1 MIFVQAMCLCV
12 ILLSCLSIGM
22 GSWLETNNLLYLSS
36 PTVSHHLSTF
46 KINLV
51 QQNNASNK
59 AYLSFGLWRYCLYDV
74 ANNFYKCSP
83 IKLNFDVDT
92 STTMSILNDGISKQQ
107 LPTPSSASYVR
118 VVPLILANAIA
129 VVAFCIALF
138 LLPGDNKKLM
148 QRKALLLL
156 NGMLCFI
163 SASLT
168 AVSFGATF
176 YHYSSDISE
185 VCSLLKSD
193 YICQSYTPGVE
204 IILLGLAV
212 GLFCISSMYC
222 ILFAL
227 SLNTR
232 LSGSCKTQHTNN
244 SSRSYFPYAEDI
256 LESQSSSDMSEKQK
270 NRTPTLDESATV
282 WNINK
287 ERLSLRPPPPQQQR
301 HRSSSDNNNNSPLK
315 VHERATNIIDLN
327 ADPLSVKPPLV
338 ATSSSLATTTLMA
351 STKDIKFTSSTSLNE
366 DVLRPPVLPFANT
379 SRSTGHRSNH
389 NRPLSYDSANTFGAF
404 YSSGPNSPSGDDCSL
419 NSASSYMDHHH
430 TYQRSGSVTSHNT
443 NSHLMYATGATG
455 GAQSNHTLGTF
466 PLHNTMTKAGSE
478 SYVLYNS
485 SFDEEEEKFPSVP
498 TSMKNVSTNSLTDDA
513 ASNDH
518 PTHIPIQNNGSGSS
532 GSSKPKQDELHK
544 RINDYLL
551 KK

>member
-1 MIFVQAMCLCV
+1 MSKKMIFVQAMCLCV

-36 PTVSHHLSTF
+36 PSVSHQLSTF
-46 KINLV
+46 KIDLV
-51 QQNNASNK
+51 QKANASSK
-59 AYLSFGLWRYCLYDV
+59 AYLSFGLWRYCLYDIT
-74 ANNFYKCSP
+74 NDFYKCSS
-83 IKLNFDVDT
+83 IKLNLDIDT
-92 STTMSILNDGISKQQ
+92 YTTMNILIDGLNKQQ
-107 LPTPSSASYVR
+107 LPTPSSVSYVR
-118 VVPLILANAIA
+118 IVPLIIANFIG

-138 LLPGDNKKLM
+138 LLPGDNKKLV
-148 QRKALLLL
+148 QRKGLLLL
-156 NGMLCFI
+156 NGILCFI
-163 SASLT
+163 CSSLT

-176 YHYSSDISE
+176 YKYSSDIKE

-232 LSGSCKTQHTNN
+232 LSGSCKTQYTNN
-244 SSRSYFPYAEDI
+244 SSRSYFPYAEEI
-256 LESQSSSDMSEKQK
+256 MENQSYTDMSEKQ
-270 NRTPTLDESATV
+270 NNITPTLDESATV

-301 HRSSSDNNNNSPLK
+301 CRSSSDNNNSPLK
-315 VHERATNIIDLN
+315 VHERAANIIDSN

-338 ATSSSLATTTLMA
+338 TTSSSLATSTLTA

-366 DVLRPPVLPFANT
+366 DVLRPPVLPFAN
-379 SRSTGHRSNH
+379 SNGRSTYHKN
-389 NRPLSYDSANTFGAF
+389 NRPLSYDSSNTFGAF
-404 YSSGPNSPSGDDCSL
+404 CNSGPNSPSGDDASL
-419 NSASSYMDHHH
+419 NSVSSYMDHHSN
-430 TYQRSGSVTSHNT
+430 YQRSGSVTSHSN
-443 NSHLMYATGATG
+443 NSHLMYATSATG

-466 PLHNTMTKAGSE
+466 PLHNAMTRAGSE

-485 SFDEEEEKFPSVP
+485 SFDEEEENVPSIP
-498 TSMKNVSTNSLTDDA
+498 TSIKNVSTNSLTDDT
-513 ASNDH
+513 ASNDNS
-518 PTHIPIQNNGSGSS
+518 TNIPNQSS
-532 GSSKPKQDELHK
+532 SSKPKKAELHK
-544 RINDYLL
+544 RINDYLS

>member
-1 MIFVQAMCLCV
+1 MLVNVYFVLIINALF
-12 ILLSCLSIGM
+12 LTTNTRFGM
-22 GSWLETNNLLYLSS
+22 Y
-36 PTVSHHLSTF
+36 
-46 KINLV
+46 I
-51 QQNNASNK
+51 
-59 AYLSFGLWRYCLYDV
+59 
-74 ANNFYKCSP
+74 
-83 IKLNFDVDT
+83 DT
-92 STTMSILNDGISKQQ
+92 STTISIINDGISKQQ
-107 LPTPSSASYVR
+107 LPTTTSVSYVR
-118 VVPLILANAIA
+118 VVPLILANAIG
-129 VVAFCIALF
+129 VVSFCIALF

-156 NGMLCFI
+156 NGILCFI

-168 AVSFGATF
+168 AVSFGVTF
-176 YHYSSDISE
+176 YHYSSDINE
-185 VCSLLKSD
+185 MCTLLKSD

-204 IILLGLAV
+204 IILLGIAV
-212 GLFCISSMYC
+212 GLFCISSLYC

-227 SLNTR
+227 SLDTQ

-244 SSRSYFPYAEDI
+244 SSRSYFPYTEDI
-256 LESQSSSDMSEKQK
+256 LENQSSSDMSEKQRNK
-270 NRTPTLDESATV
+270 TPTTLDESATV

-301 HRSSSDNNNNSPLK
+301 HRSSSDHNNNNSNNSPLK
-315 VHERATNIIDLN
+315 VHERAANINDLN

-338 ATSSSLATTTLMA
+338 ARTSSSLATTTLMA

-366 DVLRPPVLPFANT
+366 DVLRPPVLPFA

-430 TYQRSGSVTSHNT
+430 HTYQRSGSVASHNT

-478 SYVLYNS
+478 NYVLYNS

-498 TSMKNVSTNSLTDDA
+498 ASMKNVSTNSLTDDA

-518 PTHIPIQNNGSGSS
+518 HPTHIPSQNN
-532 GSSKPKQDELHK
+532 SKPKQDELHK